1 MATIKDMKEI
11 FNVMADLPGQAL
23 MLSGE
28 HGIGKSEF
36 VVGHFQSL
44 GYRVEVLFVGQMAD
58 AGDLIGLP
66 VERTLESGEVITDW
80 AKPKWWP
87 RDEDEKIILFL
98 DEVNRAK
105 PEIHQCLMDL
115 ILNRKLNGDDLP
127 ESCRI
132 ISAINPTGDDY
143 NYDVNE
149 MGPAFLD
156 RFNKYDFR
164 PTPEEW
170 IDWAMNAKVNK
181 YVMGFISKHR
191 DYLDSPQGSAQKT
204 DTVYPSRRSWK
215 RMSDILI
222 ANPGLA
228 EDDNGL
234 KTIALGVI
242 GMDATS
248 SFANYVKSAKNDLYA
263 GTILTDWKKST
274 EVKVKAMTTMEIVAM
289 NKQIHMWFKENFDDN
304 RLHDTLPTSTLNQ
317 YINNLE
323 KYLKSI
329 PMDCMAEFINIMSD
343 LQTEEDWPMVVVETN
358 GNIADRMIDVMTQ
371 NMD

>member
-1 MATIKDMKEI
+1 MATIKDMENI
-11 FNVMADLPGQAL
+11 FQVMENLPNQAV

-36 VVGHFQSL
+36 VVKHFQDK
-44 GYRVEVLFVGQMAD
+44 GYRVEILFVGQMSD

-66 VERTLESGEVITDW
+66 IERTLEDGTVITDW

-87 RDEDEKIILFL
+87 RNPNEKVILFL

-105 PEIHQCLMDL
+105 PEIHQALMDL
-115 ILNRKLNGDDLP
+115 ILNRKLNGDELP

-156 RFNKYDFR
+156 RFNMYEFR
-164 PTPEEW
+164 PTVEEW
-170 IDWAMNAKVNK
+170 IDWAVTNKINK
-181 YVMGFISKHR
+181 YVVGFISKHR
-191 DYLDSPQGSAQKT
+191 DYLDSPKGEAQKT

-215 RMSDILI
+215 RMSDILNNNDNLI
-222 ANPGLA
+222 N
-228 EDDNGL
+228 DDNAL

-242 GMDATS
+242 GLDATS
-248 SFANYVKSAKNDLYA
+248 AFANYTKSAKNDLYA
-263 GTILTDWKKST
+263 GTIIVDWDDKIEEKIKNMS
-274 EVKVKAMTTMEIVAM
+274 TMEIVAM
-289 NKQIHMWFKENFDDN
+289 NKQIHLWFRENFDEQE
-304 RLHDTLPTSTLNQ
+304 LHKGLPKSTLRS

-323 KYLKSI
+323 KYLNSI
-329 PMDCMAEFINIMSD
+329 PMDCMAEFINIMADNQSK
-343 LQTEEDWPMVVVETN
+343 EVWPMVIVDTN
-358 GNIADRMIDVMTQ
+358 GSIADRMIDVMTQ
-371 NMD
+371 TM